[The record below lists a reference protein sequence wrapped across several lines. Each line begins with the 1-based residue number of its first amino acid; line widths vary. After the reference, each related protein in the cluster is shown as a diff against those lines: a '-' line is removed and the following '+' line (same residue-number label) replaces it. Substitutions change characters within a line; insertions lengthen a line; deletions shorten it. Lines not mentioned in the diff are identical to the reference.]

1 MKRRLH
7 FLFRN
12 SRGEPVYPDSPAGGT
27 GVGRA
32 RPPRPTSLGNDHFGW
47 DFLPHPDSPAGRYV
61 THADIAHSDT
71 LERAECVREAVE
83 RAKAIVGGY
92 ILQET
97 GQGLKELIS
106 GIVPTLL
113 LGAGILGLTTGVGA
127 AGGAVLGSLGA
138 GVGAVPGAMF
148 GASVGFE
155 AGSAILDALGLGFL
169 FVYISDRLPRVCSLA
184 RSGVRLAWDAPDSSY
199 EDSAIDAAARDIAQA
214 LAVLFSLIMQA
225 IVAFLTAKGA
235 QSAAE
240 RLPELV
246 GKLRSSKLG
255 GGFAKWVEQNYDAII
270 RASERERERR
280 VQAGGGGTVGNRE
293 SGSRSNRLEE
303 TLKADA
309 GSRGD
314 SEHFRKIYK
323 AVEIRKRAAR
333 EGRELTTQEKIAV
346 SEARGELNSFFAIDM
361 FAQGEAFR
369 NYKQI
374 QSFGKTDSHNFD
386 GVWEDPNGNLLV
398 VESKGGDSHL
408 AKYPRCR
415 KANGLRLAR
424 RQSSEVG
431 ASCW

>member
-1 MKRRLH
+1 M
-7 FLFRN
+7 
-12 SRGEPVYPDSPAGGT
+12 
-27 GVGRA
+27 
-32 RPPRPTSLGNDHFGW
+32 
-47 DFLPHPDSPAGRYV
+47 
-61 THADIAHSDT
+61 
-71 LERAECVREAVE
+71 
-83 RAKAIVGGY
+83 
-92 ILQET
+92 
-97 GQGLKELIS
+97 
-106 GIVPTLL
+106 
-113 LGAGILGLTTGVGA
+113 
-127 AGGAVLGSLGA
+127 
-138 GVGAVPGAMF
+138 PGAMF

-280 VQAGGGGTVGNRE
+280 MQAGGGGTVGNRE

-333 EGRELTTQEKIAV
+333 EGREFDDTRE
-346 SEARGELNSFFAIDM
+346 NS
-361 FAQGEAFR
+361 
-369 NYKQI
+369 
-374 QSFGKTDSHNFD
+374 SF
-386 GVWEDPNGNLLV
+386 
-398 VESKGGDSHL
+398 
-408 AKYPRCR
+408 
-415 KANGLRLAR
+415 
-424 RQSSEVG
+424 
-431 ASCW
+431 

>member
-1 MKRRLH
+1 
-7 FLFRN
+7 
-12 SRGEPVYPDSPAGGT
+12 
-27 GVGRA
+27 
-32 RPPRPTSLGNDHFGW
+32 
-47 DFLPHPDSPAGRYV
+47 
-61 THADIAHSDT
+61 
-71 LERAECVREAVE
+71 VREAVE

-280 VQAGGGGTVGNRE
+280 MQAGGGGTVGNRE

-333 EGRELTTQEKIAV
+333 EGREFDDTRE
-346 SEARGELNSFFAIDM
+346 NS
-361 FAQGEAFR
+361 
-369 NYKQI
+369 
-374 QSFGKTDSHNFD
+374 SF
-386 GVWEDPNGNLLV
+386 
-398 VESKGGDSHL
+398 
-408 AKYPRCR
+408 
-415 KANGLRLAR
+415 
-424 RQSSEVG
+424 
-431 ASCW
+431 